1 MAPILVGF
9 SAANQQNRTLT
20 SPPSGGPMSAP
31 QLQNYIAGEWIAG
44 ASTSK
49 DVNPSDNGDVIAEYA
64 QADKTQTERA
74 VEAARAAFPAWATF
88 GVQARADL
96 LDKVG
101 NEIIARKDELGKLLS
116 REEGKTLPEGIGE
129 VARAGNVFK
138 FFAGEVLRRSG
149 ELIPSV
155 RPGIDVE
162 LTREPVGVVGII
174 APWNFPAAI
183 PAWKIAPALAY
194 GNTVVFKPADLVPGM
209 AHAIAKI
216 LIDAGIP
223 KGVFNFVMGRGSVVG
238 ETLVNDRRVDAITFT
253 GSVETGKQVA
263 AKAVARMAKFQLEM
277 GGKNPLVVLDDADL
291 KTAVEC
297 AVSGA
302 FFSTG
307 QRCTASSR
315 LIVTKGIHDKFV
327 GAVIERLKNLKVD
340 NALKQGTEMG
350 PVVDKNQLNQDLF
363 YIEEA
368 QKEGARL
375 AFGGHLLKRDTEGFY
390 LEPALFTDT
399 VNSMRINREEVFGP
413 VASVVMVKDYDEAL
427 AVANDTPFGLSSGIV
442 TTSLKHASHYRKN
455 AQAGM
460 VMVNLPTA
468 GVDYHVP
475 FGGRKGS
482 SYGPREQGRYAVE
495 FFTTVKTA
503 YTDPN

>member
-1 MAPILVGF
+1 
-9 SAANQQNRTLT
+9 
-20 SPPSGGPMSAP
+20 MSTQ
-31 QLQNYIAGEWIAG
+31 QLQNYIAGEWVAG
-44 ASTSK
+44 ATTAK
-49 DVNPSDNGDVIAEYA
+49 DINPSDTSDVVAEYA
-64 QADKTQTERA
+64 QADKAQTETA
-74 VEAARAAFPAWATF
+74 IAAARAAAPAWATF
-88 GVQARADL
+88 GVQARAEL
-96 LDKVG
+96 LDKIG
-101 NEIIARKDELGKLLS
+101 NEILARKDEFGKLLS
-116 REEGKTLPEGIGE
+116 REEGKSLPEGIGE
-129 VARAGNVFK
+129 VVRAANIFK
-138 FFAGEVLRRSG
+138 FFGGEVLRRAG
-149 ELIPSV
+149 ELLPSV

-162 LTREPVGVVGII
+162 LTREPLGVVGII
-174 APWNFPAAI
+174 SPWNFPAAI
-183 PAWKIAPALAY
+183 PAWKVAPALAY

-216 LIDAGIP
+216 IVEAGVP

-238 ETLVNDRRVDAITFT
+238 ETLVNDRRVDAISFT
-253 GSVETGKQVA
+253 GSVDTGRSIA

-291 KTAVEC
+291 KIAVEC
-297 AVSGA
+297 AVNGA

-327 GAVIERLKNLKVD
+327 AAMVERMKALKVD
-340 NALKQGTEMG
+340 NPLKQGTEIG
-350 PVVDKNQLNQDLF
+350 PVVDKSQLNQDLF

-368 QKEGARL
+368 RKEGGKL
-375 AFGGHLLKRDTEGFY
+375 AFGGNLLKRETEGFY

-413 VASVVMVKDYDEAL
+413 VASVVAVNDYDEAL
-427 AVANDTPFGLSSGIV
+427 AVANDTQFGLSSGIC
-442 TTSLKHASHYRKN
+442 TTSLKHASHFRKN

-482 SYGPREQGRYAVE
+482 SYGAREQGRYAVE
-495 FFTTVKTA
+495 FFTTVKTSYVLA
-503 YTDPN
+503 